1 VAKAGVLERAADVLQ
16 IRKGEGGLVGW
27 LFAHAFLGGIPL
39 TLTTMAGSALFLEQH
54 GAELLPWAYLAAAA
68 AVPAAGWL
76 CLRIQDR
83 VAFDRF
89 LVAVVAL
96 LCLGDV
102 AAWAGLRLLGAER
115 GTWGLPVWT
124 EVQYS
129 LTALELWSLAGRLL
143 NVQQAKRLFGVIGSG
158 ALLSAGITGLASPLF
173 VHWVGT
179 EQLLLISA
187 SASFV
192 SLLLVRRLCAR
203 EQDRLGA
210 DLVMPISKGVRER
223 NARKANKRNAD
234 SAPRELRSY
243 ERAMY
248 ALMALAFVSYYVLER
263 VFYDRAEARLPDTEE
278 LASFLGVLLGVSGFL
293 GLVLRAWLGARLL
306 ARFGLTLGLMV
317 LPVLVSL
324 GASAA
329 TITGTALG
337 LGSVALFW
345 TVSLTRAGAGVLRES
360 IDLQAGLMLYQ
371 PLPPAERV
379 KVQTIAE
386 GIVGPLA
393 GGVAGAGL
401 IAANALGFDVLRLT
415 VVLALLGV
423 AWAYVANHLGRAYR
437 RVLEHAL
444 ADHRLDPSELVLDE
458 SARAPLLRAL
468 ESRFPAEVLY
478 ALDMLEEMGWQTEH
492 KRQAEARPAAILKK
506 LLRHE
511 VNDVRRETLRRIE
524 RRGLTE
530 LLPDVTEL
538 AQSDPDARI
547 RGRAFRVLCA
557 IGDDDEAER
566 VFFLAANAETYIQRQ
581 VMTGCLASGCLD
593 RIALAWA
600 ELRRLTESSNPT
612 QRIQAAQVLRKVRTA
627 AFYRPLLRLLGDPDR
642 QVRRE
647 ALVACKTIHHPVL
660 LPLVIDELA
669 SRALRSAAA
678 AALVAIGEPVLGR
691 LRDFAHEQRDWRVR
705 VRSLRIAGKLKGRS
719 AERLALDMLGS
730 NVEEVRHASLLTL
743 VACGHR
749 QHGQRAAYF
758 EAETRTSRIFEK
770 LLRTEISEAT
780 WTLGALRDLDTAASS
795 PRSLAGGARSQ
806 PFSSGPF
813 SDPNAIED
821 EGFALVVQGLR
832 RELSASRERIL
843 LLLSF
848 LFDADSMHAARANYG
863 SKSTERRAF
872 VLELLE
878 NALPQTVR
886 TKVFPLFDDVAA
898 SHALASMPEELVDE
912 DAARRGRRGRLKD
925 VLSPERVNVT
935 AWTRSCAIW
944 ALRDE
949 ETIRALVDAPD
960 EDVRETAR
968 FVLRYPN
975 RRSNGGAAMLTVERV
990 LILRSVQMFQLT
1002 PDHILAELAG
1012 ILKEIDLEPNAEVIK
1027 QGDLGDCMFVIV
1039 HGAVNVHK
1047 GSEVLATLGPRDIV
1061 GEMSVLDPEPR
1072 SASVTTTAPTRLLR
1086 IDRADFYDLM
1096 ADRIEIAQGVMSVLC
1111 QRLRSSDS
1119 RAV

>member
-1 VAKAGVLERAADVLQ
+1 VPKVCVLERAAELLQ
-16 IRKGEGGLVGW
+16 IRKGEGGLVGA
-27 LFAHAFLGGIPL
+27 LFVHAFLGGIPL

-54 GAELLPWAYLAAAA
+54 GAVLLPWAYLAAAVV
-68 AVPAAGWL
+68 VPSAGWL

-83 VAFDRF
+83 LAFDRF
-89 LVAVVAL
+89 LLAVVAL
-96 LCLGDV
+96 LCLGDL
-102 AAWAGLRLLGAER
+102 ASWAGLRLLGAER

-124 EVQYS
+124 ELEYS
-129 LTALELWSLAGRLL
+129 LTGLQLWSLGGRLL

-158 ALLSAGITGLASPLF
+158 AMLSAGITGLASPLF
-173 VHWVGT
+173 VHLIGT
-179 EQLLLISA
+179 EQLLLLSA

-192 SLLLVRRLCAR
+192 SLILLRRLCAR
-203 EQDRLGA
+203 ERDRLGA
-210 DLVMPISKGVRER
+210 DLALPEGKGLRER
-223 NARKANKRNAD
+223 KARTRNAG
-234 SAPRELRSY
+234 SAPPELRSY

-248 ALMALAFVSYYVLER
+248 ALMALAFISYYVIER
-263 VFYDRAEARLPDTEE
+263 VFYDRAEARLPETEA

-293 GLVLRAWLGARLL
+293 GLLLRGWLGARLL
-306 ARFGLTLGLMV
+306 ARFGLLLGLMA
-317 LPVLVSL
+317 LPVLVTV
-324 GASAA
+324 GASGA
-329 TITGTALG
+329 TIAGTTLG
-337 LGSVALFW
+337 LGSAALFW
-345 TVSLTRAGAGVLRES
+345 TMSLTRAGAGVLRES
-360 IDLQAGLMLYQ
+360 LDLQAGLMLYQ
-371 PLPPAERV
+371 PLPRAQRV

-386 GIVGPLA
+386 SVVGPLA
-393 GGVAGAGL
+393 GGVASAGL
-401 IAANALGFDVLRLT
+401 IAANAFGFDVLRLT
-415 VVLALLGV
+415 LVLAVLGV
-423 AWAYVANHLGRAYR
+423 AWAYVANHLAGAYR

-444 ADHRLDPSELVLDE
+444 ADHRLDPGELVLDE

-468 ESRFPAEVLY
+468 GSPFPAEVLY

-492 KRQAEARPAAILKK
+492 KRLAEERPATILKN

-511 VNDVRRETLRRIE
+511 VNDVRREALRRIQ

-530 LLPDVTEL
+530 LLPDVATL
-538 AQSDPDARI
+538 AGSDPDARV
-547 RGRAFRVLCA
+547 RGRAFRVLAA

-566 VFFLAANAETYIQRQ
+566 VFFEAARAEPRIQRQ

-600 ELRRLTESSNPT
+600 ELRRLTESSDAA
-612 QRIQAAQVLRKVRTA
+612 QRIQAAQVLRKVATP

-642 QVRRE
+642 QVRRA
-647 ALVACKTIHHPVL
+647 ALVACKTIHHPLL
-660 LPLVIDELA
+660 LPLVVNELG

-678 AALVAIGEPVLGR
+678 AALVAIGEPALAQ
-691 LRDFAHEQRDWRVR
+691 LRDFAHEQPDWRVR
-705 VRSLRIAGKLKGRS
+705 VRSLRIAGKLKGRAS
-719 AERLALDMLGS
+719 ERLALDMLGS
-730 NVEEVRHASLLTL
+730 KVEEVRHASLLAL

-749 QHGQRAAYF
+749 QHDHRATYF
-758 EAETRTSRIFEK
+758 ESETRTSRIFEK

-780 WTLGALRDLDTAASS
+780 WTLGALRDLDSATAS
-795 PRSLAGGARSQ
+795 PRSLAGGAHSQ
-806 PFSSGPF
+806 ALSSNPL

-821 EGFALVVQGLR
+821 EGLALVVQGLR

-848 LFDADSMHAARANYG
+848 LFDADNMHTARANYG
-863 SKSTERRAF
+863 SKSGERRAF

-886 TKVFPLFDDVAA
+886 AKVFPLFDDVAA

-912 DAARRGRRGRLKD
+912 DVARRGRRGRLKD
-925 VLSPERVNVT
+925 VLDPERLNVT

-949 ETIRALVDAPD
+949 ETIRALADAPD

-975 RRSNGGAAMLTVERV
+975 RRSNGGTAMLTVERV

-1012 ILKEIDLEPNAEVIK
+1012 ILKEIDLEPNTEVIK

-1039 HGAVNVHK
+1039 HGAVKVHRD
-1047 GSEVLATLGPRDIV
+1047 GEVLASLGPRDIV

-1072 SASVTTTAPTRLLR
+1072 SASVTTTAATRLLR